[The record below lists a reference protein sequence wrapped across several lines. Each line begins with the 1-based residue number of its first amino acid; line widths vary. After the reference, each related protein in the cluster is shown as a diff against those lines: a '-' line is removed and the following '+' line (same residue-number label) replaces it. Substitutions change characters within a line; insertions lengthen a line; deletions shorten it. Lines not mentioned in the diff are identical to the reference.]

1 MRYFDSNATMPLCA
15 EAKAVWEEASENLW
29 MNPSSPYR
37 AAARIKTRLEDA
49 RSHLAS
55 LLGVNSARVVF
66 NSGATE
72 GNNAIF
78 AYWSATLP
86 VSARIGIS
94 PTEHPSVIE
103 SAKYYFGERI
113 EWLALNASGAVAIE
127 AIDFK
132 AMDAISVM
140 AANHETGILNPWQD
154 IANAARNAG
163 VLYHCDA
170 SQWVGKGRLN
180 KIGDC
185 GYVTACSHKF
195 GGPQGV
201 GFWLLPEVENNFISL
216 YGGAQ
221 ESRRRAG
228 TENVSSILAMVAALK
243 AVKFGKVDGRDSLI
257 AELPEFEC
265 VGLDAPRLWN
275 TAFLIAPKF
284 ASSRWI
290 RALEVRG
297 FLVGSGAA
305 CASGKAGPSTVL
317 KAMGYSPSAMSRTLR
332 LSANSETT
340 LKDWADLAK
349 AIRIVYNQLES
360 EAAAQS
366 LTTVIDL

>member
-1 MRYFDSNATMPLCA
+1 MHYFDNNATMPLCA
-15 EAKAVWEEASENLW
+15 EAKVAWREALENLW
-29 MNPSSPYR
+29 LNPSSPYR
-37 AAARIKTRLEDA
+37 AAARVKARLEDA
-49 RSHLAS
+49 RSDLAN
-55 LLGVNSARVVF
+55 LLGVSSARVVF

-78 AYWSATLP
+78 AYWAATLP
-86 VSARIGIS
+86 MSARVGIS

-103 SAKYYFGERI
+103 SAKYYFGERV
-113 EWLALNASGAVAIE
+113 EWLALDSSGAVAIE

-140 AANHETGILNPWQD
+140 AANHETGILNPWQE
-154 IANAARNAG
+154 IANAAKNAG

-185 GYVTACSHKF
+185 GYVTACGHKF

-201 GFWLLPEVENNFISL
+201 GFWVLPEVENNFIAL
-216 YGGAQ
+216 CGGSQ
-221 ESRRRAG
+221 ESGRRAG
-228 TENVSSILAMVAALK
+228 TENIACILAMVAALQAAK
-243 AVKFGKVDGRDSLI
+243 IGNVKGRDDLI
-257 AELPEFEC
+257 ASLPEFEC
-265 VGLDAPRLWN
+265 VGLGAPRLWN
-275 TAFLIAPKF
+275 TALLIAPKF

-305 CASGKAGPSTVL
+305 CASGKAGPSSVL
-317 KAMGYSPSAMSRTLR
+317 EAMGYLPSAMSRTLR
-332 LSANSETT
+332 LSASAGTSPR
-340 LKDWADLAK
+340 DWSDLASVVRVVFK
-349 AIRIVYNQLES
+349 QLES
-360 EAAAQS
+360 EEATQS
-366 LTTVIDL
+366 LTTAIDL